1 MTTDKHVGST
11 FDSLLEEGGIIGEV
25 ETIAIKRVVAY
36 QIEQAMKKEGLDKT
50 QMAERMRTS
59 RAQLNRLLDPTNA
72 SVTLQ
77 TMQRAA
83 KTLGRRLSGTSFF
96 QRAQPLDLP

>member
-11 FDSLLEEGGIIGEV
+11 FDSLLEEDGLLE
-25 ETIAIKRVVAY
+25 ETEAIAIKRVVAY
-36 QIEQAMKKEGLDKT
+36 QIEQAMQQQGLDKT

-59 RAQLNRLLDPTNA
+59 RAQLNRLLDPSNA
-72 SVTLQ
+72 SVTLH

-83 KTLGRRLSGTSFF
+83 KTLGRRLRFE
-96 QRAQPLDLP
+96 LV